1 MEKIVEEIFKE
12 TLGVQVSSLERLH
25 RMGRKQIDKPRPVI
39 MRFLDHRDKLNVLKN
54 CSKLK
59 GKRNITIL
67 EDFSAS
73 TRHVRKQ
80 LWQSSADERASGSKV
95 QLFYDKI
102 KINGNMYTWDDTKKI
117 RVVYKC

>member
-1 MEKIVEEIFKE
+1 
-12 TLGVQVSSLERLH
+12 
-25 RMGRKQIDKPRPVI
+25 MGRKQIDKLRPVI

-59 GKRNITIL
+59 GKRNITIS

-80 LWQSSADERASGSKV
+80 LWQSSADKRASGSKV

-117 RVVYKC
+117 RVRVGKDGDRP